1 MAKHFD
7 LQSNY
12 QPAGD
17 QPKAIEQLVK
27 GIGAGLASQ
36 TLLGVTGSGKTF
48 TMANVV
54 QQLQR
59 PTIVMA
65 HNKTLAAQLYGE
77 FKEFFPN
84 NAVEYFVSY
93 YDYYQPEAYVPSSDT
108 FIEKDAQV
116 NDHIEQM
123 RLSAT
128 KALLERPDC
137 LVVSTV
143 SSIYGLGD
151 PQSYF
156 KMIMHL
162 SRGEII
168 DQRGILRQLAEL
180 QYTRND
186 IDFKRGTYRV
196 RGDVIDVFPADSDA
210 LALRVELFD
219 EELLQDSYKNFQIKT
234 LKPFKIKKSLTD
246 ALNQLTSI
254 TKNILNK
261 KEFPLILGGEH
272 SITPGIIKAFS
283 QKYKKITILQIDAH
297 ADLRDG
303 YEGEKFSHASAMR
316 RCLDFK
322 NIEIVS
328 FGIRNLCCDEY
339 KYYKSISK
347 RMKIFWGKD
356 MGNWNLNTLKKMIK
370 NKNVYITF
378 DLDGFDSSLM
388 SATGTPEPGG
398 LFWNDAMRILKITS
412 ENSNIVGAD
421 INELAPK
428 KNLHACD
435 FIAAKL
441 AYKILSY
448 KFRK

>member
-1 MAKHFD
+1 MTFLSSLSGFLGLPQETK
-7 LQSNY
+7 SKNY
-12 QPAGD
+12 VCVVPFGLEKTVSYGSGTENG
-17 QPKAIEQLVK
+17 PKAILK
-27 GIGAGLASQ
+27 ASHQ
-36 TLLGVTGSGKTF
+36 
-48 TMANVV
+48 
-54 QQLQR
+54 
-59 PTIVMA
+59 
-65 HNKTLAAQLYGE
+65 
-77 FKEFFPN
+77 
-84 NAVEYFVSY
+84 
-93 YDYYQPEAYVPSSDT
+93 
-108 FIEKDAQV
+108 
-116 NDHIEQM
+116 
-123 RLSAT
+123 
-128 KALLERPDC
+128 
-137 LVVSTV
+137 
-143 SSIYGLGD
+143 
-151 PQSYF
+151 
-156 KMIMHL
+156 
-162 SRGEII
+162 
-168 DQRGILRQLAEL
+168 
-180 QYTRND
+180 
-186 IDFKRGTYRV
+186 
-196 RGDVIDVFPADSDA
+196 
-210 LALRVELFD
+210 VELFD

-297 ADLRDG
+297 ADLRDS

-322 NIEIVS
+322 NVEIVS
-328 FGIRNLCCDEY
+328 FGIRNLCRDEY
-339 KYYKSISK
+339 KYYKSISQ

-356 MGNWNLNTLKKMIK
+356 MGNWNLNTLKKTIK

-448 KFRK
+448 KFKK

>member
-1 MAKHFD
+1 MTFLSSLSGFLGLPQKTKSKNFVCVVPFG
-7 LQSNY
+7 LEKSVSYGSGTKN
-12 QPAGD
+12 G
-17 QPKAIEQLVK
+17 PKAILK
-27 GIGAGLASQ
+27 ASHQ
-36 TLLGVTGSGKTF
+36 
-48 TMANVV
+48 
-54 QQLQR
+54 
-59 PTIVMA
+59 
-65 HNKTLAAQLYGE
+65 
-77 FKEFFPN
+77 
-84 NAVEYFVSY
+84 
-93 YDYYQPEAYVPSSDT
+93 
-108 FIEKDAQV
+108 
-116 NDHIEQM
+116 
-123 RLSAT
+123 
-128 KALLERPDC
+128 
-137 LVVSTV
+137 
-143 SSIYGLGD
+143 
-151 PQSYF
+151 
-156 KMIMHL
+156 
-162 SRGEII
+162 
-168 DQRGILRQLAEL
+168 
-180 QYTRND
+180 
-186 IDFKRGTYRV
+186 
-196 RGDVIDVFPADSDA
+196 
-210 LALRVELFD
+210 VELFD

-234 LKPFKIKKSLTD
+234 LKPFKIKKKLTD
-246 ALNQLTSI
+246 ALNQLTII

-316 RCLDFK
+316 RCLDYK
-322 NIEIVS
+322 NIEIIS
-328 FGIRNLCCDEY
+328 FGIRNLCSDEY
-339 KYYKSISK
+339 KYYKSIPK

-356 MGNWNLNTLKKMIK
+356 MGNWNLSILKKMIK

>member
-1 MAKHFD
+1 MTFLSPVSGFLGLAKKNKSKNCVWVVPFG
-7 LQSNY
+7 LEKSVSYGSGTKN
-12 QPAGD
+12 G
-17 QPKAIEQLVK
+17 PKAILK
-27 GIGAGLASQ
+27 ASHQ
-36 TLLGVTGSGKTF
+36 
-48 TMANVV
+48 
-54 QQLQR
+54 
-59 PTIVMA
+59 
-65 HNKTLAAQLYGE
+65 
-77 FKEFFPN
+77 
-84 NAVEYFVSY
+84 
-93 YDYYQPEAYVPSSDT
+93 
-108 FIEKDAQV
+108 
-116 NDHIEQM
+116 
-123 RLSAT
+123 
-128 KALLERPDC
+128 
-137 LVVSTV
+137 
-143 SSIYGLGD
+143 
-151 PQSYF
+151 
-156 KMIMHL
+156 
-162 SRGEII
+162 
-168 DQRGILRQLAEL
+168 
-180 QYTRND
+180 
-186 IDFKRGTYRV
+186 
-196 RGDVIDVFPADSDA
+196 
-210 LALRVELFD
+210 VELFD

-234 LKPFKIKKSLTD
+234 LKPFKIKKKLTD
-246 ALNQLTSI
+246 ALNQLTII

-316 RCLDFK
+316 RCLDYK
-322 NIEIVS
+322 NIEIIS
-328 FGIRNLCCDEY
+328 FGIRNLCSDEY
-339 KYYKSISK
+339 KYYKSIPK

-356 MGNWNLNTLKKMIK
+356 MGNWNLSILKKMIK

>member
-1 MAKHFD
+1 MTFLSPLSGFLGLAKKTKSENCVCVVPFG
-7 LQSNY
+7 LEKSVSYGSGTKN
-12 QPAGD
+12 G
-17 QPKAIEQLVK
+17 PKAILK
-27 GIGAGLASQ
+27 ASHQ
-36 TLLGVTGSGKTF
+36 
-48 TMANVV
+48 
-54 QQLQR
+54 
-59 PTIVMA
+59 
-65 HNKTLAAQLYGE
+65 
-77 FKEFFPN
+77 
-84 NAVEYFVSY
+84 
-93 YDYYQPEAYVPSSDT
+93 
-108 FIEKDAQV
+108 
-116 NDHIEQM
+116 
-123 RLSAT
+123 
-128 KALLERPDC
+128 
-137 LVVSTV
+137 
-143 SSIYGLGD
+143 
-151 PQSYF
+151 
-156 KMIMHL
+156 
-162 SRGEII
+162 
-168 DQRGILRQLAEL
+168 
-180 QYTRND
+180 
-186 IDFKRGTYRV
+186 
-196 RGDVIDVFPADSDA
+196 
-210 LALRVELFD
+210 VELFD
-219 EELLQDSYKNFQIKT
+219 EELLQDSYKNFQTNT
-234 LKPFKIKKSLTD
+234 LKPFKIKKKLTD
-246 ALNQLTSI
+246 ALSQLTSI

-316 RCLDFK
+316 RCLDYK

-328 FGIRNLCCDEY
+328 FGIRNLCSDEY
-339 KYYKSISK
+339 KYYKSIPK

-356 MGNWNLNTLKKMIK
+356 MANWNLNSLKKMIK

-448 KFRK
+448 KFKK